1 VESTTGYGSLIL
13 RIEPDS
19 HVPPY
24 EQIRSQIATMA
35 ASGVLREGARLP
47 AIRQL
52 ASDLGLAGGTV
63 ARAYRELE
71 QGGIISTRGRHGTF
85 VEKMSPTAKVGR
97 ELDDAARSFMTRALQ
112 LGVDSGQAVESVRRA
127 FEQIPASAGS
137 SERG

>member
-1 VESTTGYGSLIL
+1 MIL

-35 ASGVLREGARLP
+35 ASGVLREGTRLP

-71 QGGIISTRGRHGTF
+71 QAGITTTRGRHGTF
-85 VEKMSPTAKVGR
+85 VEKVISPAGVGR
-97 ELDDAARSFMTRALQ
+97 ELEAAAGSFVARAMQ
-112 LGVDSGQAVESVRRA
+112 LGVDPAPAVESVRRA
-127 FEQIPASAGS
+127 FQVVGS
-137 SERG
+137 SS

>member
-1 VESTTGYGSLIL
+1 MII
-13 RIEPDS
+13 RIDQDS

-35 ASGVLREGARLP
+35 ASGVLQRGTRLP

-71 QGGIISTRGRHGTF
+71 QEGIIATRGRHGTF
-85 VEKMSPTAKVGR
+85 IEKARPSSVVKA
-97 ELDDAARSFMTRALQ
+97 ELDAAARSFAVRAAQ
-112 LGVDSGQAVESVRRA
+112 LGVKPSQALGSIKRA
-127 FEQIPASAGS
+127 FDTIPPS
-137 SERG
+137 

>member
-1 VESTTGYGSLIL
+1 MIL
-13 RIEPDS
+13 RVDPES

-35 ASGVLREGARLP
+35 SSGVLSAGARLP
-47 AIRQL
+47 SIRRL

-71 QGGIISTRGRHGTF
+71 QNGIISTRGRHGTF
-85 VEKMSPTAKVGR
+85 VEKVVRPRTVSR
-97 ELDDAARSFMTRALQ
+97 ELDDAASSFVARALQ

-127 FEQIPASAGS
+127 FRQTASA
-137 SERG
+137 

>member
-1 VESTTGYGSLIL
+1 MIL
-13 RIEPDS
+13 RIEPDG

-35 ASGVLREGARLP
+35 ASGVLPEGTRLP

-71 QGGIISTRGRHGTF
+71 QAGIITTRGRHGTF
-85 VEKMSPTAKVGR
+85 VEKVGATADNG
-97 ELDDAARSFMTRALQ
+97 ELDAAAQLFAIRALQ
-112 LGVDSGQAVESVRRA
+112 LGVEPSHAYDSVRRA
-127 FEQIPASAGS
+127 LDAVTQT
-137 SERG
+137 